1 LLQRCADLASAKAAS
16 HQGLSTPFPLKVF
29 SPQKAMRVFTDAKK
43 PEPSESSAIEIGG
56 THDGRHSTPAN
67 PGSSLTELAP
77 APTVSLYS

>member
-1 LLQRCADLASAKAAS
+1 LLQRCADQASATAAS

-43 PEPSESSAIEIGG
+43 LEPLESNAIEIGG
-56 THDGRHSTPAN
+56 THDSRHSTPAN

>member
-1 LLQRCADLASAKAAS
+1 LLQRCADQASATAAS

-43 PEPSESSAIEIGG
+43 PEPLESNAIEIGG
-56 THDGRHSTPAN
+56 THDSRHSTPAK
-67 PGSSLTELAP
+67 PRSSLTELAP

>member
-1 LLQRCADLASAKAAS
+1 M
-16 HQGLSTPFPLKVF
+16 STPFPLKVF

-56 THDGRHSTPAN
+56 THDSRHSTPAN